1 MAVRNESRRASVST
15 DARRLALL
23 AAGDV
28 GVFLVFAALGRR
40 SHGEAAGIAAVGQV
54 LETAAPFVIGWLAI
68 APLVGAFRLGTLEN
82 PKVLLGRSLLA
93 WLLALPVGLL
103 LRMLIRQSAFPPISF
118 AVTTF
123 LIVGVLLGAW
133 RGGFAW
139 WQRRGTRNGD

>member
-1 MAVRNESRRASVST
+1 MAIHNESRRAATST

-28 GVFLVFAALGRR
+28 GIFLMFAALGRR

-54 LETAAPFVIGWLAI
+54 LETAAPFIIGWLAI
-68 APLVGAFRLGTLEN
+68 APLVGAFRPGMLEH
-82 PKVLLGRSLLA
+82 PRALLGRSLLA

-118 AVTTF
+118 AITTF

-139 WQRRGTRNGD
+139 WQQRGARNGD